1 MMSEA
6 KAERFL
12 SLLVDNRVVKAV
24 FIIKLEEGI
33 VAYWPPDALDDE
45 ARSISE
51 ALSVPLNPGLYFIIG
66 GNDLLTKYAGLVA
79 GENILLFRVCYEAPA
94 ELLAEGLSKAY
105 NLFVKRKLESNSTLG
120 EEYGG

>member
-1 MMSEA
+1 MSEA
-6 KAERFL
+6 RAEKFL
-12 SLLVDNRVVKAV
+12 SLLVDDKIVKAV
-24 FIIKLEEGI
+24 FIIKLEEGV
-33 VAYWPPDALDDE
+33 VAYWPPEALDDE

-94 ELLAEGLSKAY
+94 EVLAEGLSRAY
-105 NLFVKRKLESNSTLG
+105 NLFVKRRLADRNVLG
-120 EEYGG
+120 EEYSG